1 MAALHS
7 IGRIA
12 AKHEAR
18 GLLNL
23 IVLVERCVKDGV
35 GAAYAVQWARDAASA
50 REQLERLYAGGL
62 PRGFMHATPVSVN
75 VVTAAAD
82 AAASPSASPPAANPP
97 CARPA
102 PPPAER
108 STPPVRSEPE
118 MAQAAP
124 QQPGR

>member
-7 IGRIA
+7 VERIA
-12 AKHEAR
+12 AEHEAR

-23 IVLVERCVKDGV
+23 IVLVERCVKNGV
-35 GAAYAVQWARDAASA
+35 GAAHAVQWARDAASA

-75 VVTAAAD
+75 TVTVTVTAP
-82 AAASPSASPPAANPP
+82 PSTSPPAADPP
-97 CARPA
+97 FPRPA
-102 PPPAER
+102 PPPAGR
-108 STPPVRSEPE
+108 SAPTVGSEPE

-124 QQPGR
+124 QHPGQ